1 MVLLVVY
8 KIKILKFKKT
18 YTQKYK
24 KTYTQKYKNTTS
36 KFWLVVNEVLWE
48 VVMRYDRVKMC
59 KHAKIELI
67 YLCMLILVQ

>member
-24 KTYTQKYKNTTS
+24 NATS
-36 KFWLVVNEVLWE
+36 KFWLVVNEVLWD
-48 VVMRYDRVKMC
+48 VVMRYDRVKMW

-67 YLCMLILVQ
+67 YLCMLILNV